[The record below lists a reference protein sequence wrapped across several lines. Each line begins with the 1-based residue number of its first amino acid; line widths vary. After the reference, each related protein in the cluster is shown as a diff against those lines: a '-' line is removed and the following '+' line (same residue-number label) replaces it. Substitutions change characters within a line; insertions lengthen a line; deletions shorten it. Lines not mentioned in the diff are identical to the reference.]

1 MYNVTI
7 TWSDGSITR
16 ATVTKAALR
25 GFKLTACR
33 DASVS
38 IVKVRT

>member
-1 MYNVTI
+1 MYAVTI
-7 TWSDGSITR
+7 TYLDGQVLR

-33 DASVS
+33 DASVK
-38 IVKVRT
+38 IVKVRQ